1 MARFNASSAPISADK
16 VSGLA
21 SAVAHPQYLEKLRA
35 EPWVRRLVPFL
46 VIIFLGATWA
56 GTILQLANDRTRLLM
71 ERMDELETVSALVA
85 IDMQIEMER
94 MTRENKLQERRELD
108 RGLIA
113 ALGSNTFN
121 KGIVAH
127 LADTNDRV
135 IATTDKS
142 ATGLRFSSLLQGGNE
157 LFAQSDKAGVRYT
170 TMSNGAKAMA
180 TVRVVAPDHGRLL
193 MARPLDNILDPWR
206 KRAISTALLALA
218 TTIIIAAMAKAYFEQ
233 LSRANEADDIYA
245 RVRRR
250 VDLVLT
256 SGQSGLWDLDLSR
269 MQLFFSDS
277 LYQIIGRTRGAEFI
291 SFDWVADFIHPDDHN
306 PFNTAMDRLLD
317 EDDMV
322 EQEFRML
329 HECGEWRWI
338 RIRGQRID
346 DNGRPH
352 VVGIA
357 IDITAEKQA
366 AAQRQQHDTRLHD
379 AIESISEAFALFDD
393 QKRLLISNSKFANL
407 AKKTRVAPAQDS
419 KDMRLPLL
427 CPAPIQL
434 VTCDITGNRSYGLQL
449 DNSQWYQIN
458 ERRTK
463 DGGQVLVGTDI
474 TQHKTYETTL
484 ASTNMMLE
492 TMVANLER
500 TKDEYKRQA
509 TTLQRLAE
517 NLLEQKAAAESA
529 NIAKGEFLANM
540 SHELRTPLNHV
551 IGFSEMMQA
560 GVFGALGHERYQE
573 YAKNIN
579 ESGQY
584 LLMMIEDI
592 LSMSNLES
600 GRYRLEREK
609 VSLADILDKAV
620 HTNHEAAI
628 AKNVAVN
635 LHRPKP
641 MHIIGD
647 QKALSQ
653 MLGNLVNNAVKFAPH
668 GGKVEVRARRS
679 QASIHIMIADNGP
692 GIARDQIS
700 RVSKPFEQL
709 GGTLENGF
717 KGTGLGLSIA
727 KTLCELHG
735 GSLHIRSKEHQGTA
749 VLLRLPLLGA
759 RALVNELTRH

>member
-1 MARFNASSAPISADK
+1 MARFNASSAPVSADK
-16 VSGLA
+16 VSGIA
-21 SAVAHPQYLEKLRA
+21 SAVAHPKYLEKLRA

-46 VIIFLGATWA
+46 VIFFLGATWA
-56 GTILQLANDRTRLLM
+56 GTILQLANDRSRLLY
-71 ERMDELETVSALVA
+71 ERMNELETTSALVA
-85 IDMQIEMER
+85 IDMQIELER
-94 MTRENKLQERRELD
+94 LSYENKTQERREVD
-108 RGLIA
+108 RALIA
-113 ALGSNTFN
+113 ALGSYAFT
-121 KGIVAH
+121 KTVVTHVAD
-127 LADTNDRV
+127 AQDRV
-135 IATTDKS
+135 IGSTDGQ
-142 ATGLRFSSLLQGGNE
+142 AVGLPLSRLLQDGGE
-157 LFAQSDKAGVRYT
+157 LFARSDRAGVRYAT
-170 TMSNGAKAMA
+170 LANGDKAMA
-180 TVRVVAPDHGRLL
+180 TVRLIGQDKGRLL
-193 MARPLDNILDPWR
+193 MARPIDHILDPWR

-233 LSRANEADDIYA
+233 LSRANDADDIYA

-277 LYQIIGRTRGAEFI
+277 LYHLIGKTRTTEFI
-291 SFDWVADFIHPDDHN
+291 ALDSVEAFVHPDDQN
-306 PFNTAMDRLLD
+306 PFNAAMDRLLD

-329 HECGEWRWI
+329 HDCGEWRWI

-352 VVGIA
+352 LVGIA

-407 AKKTRVAPAQDS
+407 TKKVKAVSTDNAKDLS
-419 KDMRLPLL
+419 LPLL
-427 CPAPIQL
+427 SPAPIQL

-449 DNSQWYQIN
+449 DTGHWYQIN

-463 DGGQVLVGTDI
+463 DGGQVMVGTDI
-474 TQHKTYETTL
+474 TQHKTYESTL
-484 ASTNMMLE
+484 ASANMMLE
-492 TMVANLER
+492 HMVADLER
-500 TKDEYKRQA
+500 SKDEYKRQA
-509 TTLQRLAE
+509 ITNQRLAE
-517 NLLEQKAAAESA
+517 SLLEQKAAAESA
-529 NIAKGEFLANM
+529 NIAKAEFLANM

-560 GVFGALGHERYQE
+560 GVFGPLGHERYQD
-573 YAKNIN
+573 YAQNIN

-609 VSLADILDKAV
+609 VSLADIVDKAIE
-620 HTNHEAAI
+620 TNHDAAI
-628 AKNVAVN
+628 AKNISVN
-635 LHRPKP
+635 LRRPKP
-641 MHIIGD
+641 MHILGD
-647 QKALSQ
+647 QRALSQ
-653 MLGNLVNNAVKFAPH
+653 MLGNLINNAVKFAPH
-668 GGKVEVRARRS
+668 SGKVDVRARRS
-679 QASIHIMIADNGP
+679 QTSIHVLIADNGP
-692 GIARDQIS
+692 GIAKDQIS

-735 GSLHIRSKEHQGTA
+735 GSLRIRSREHQGTA
-749 VLLRLPLLGA
+749 ILVRLPVLGA
-759 RALVNELTRH
+759 RELVNELTRH